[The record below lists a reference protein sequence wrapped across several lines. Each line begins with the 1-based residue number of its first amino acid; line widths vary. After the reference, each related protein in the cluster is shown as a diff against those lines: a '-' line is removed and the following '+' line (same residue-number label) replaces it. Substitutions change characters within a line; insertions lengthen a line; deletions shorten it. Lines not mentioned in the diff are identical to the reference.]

1 MSEAVSAL
9 GGRAAAGVVTIR
21 DAGLQGMVTL
31 RGDLTDPK
39 LKAVVKKVT
48 GVPMPETRR
57 AVVMQG
63 QGAAWMSPDEVLLLV
78 PYAQAGA
85 VVATIETAL
94 AGSHF
99 MAVNV
104 SDARAFLTVSGSY
117 AADVM
122 AKNAPVD
129 FDTFGPG
136 DFRRSRLGQV
146 AAAFWMDDAQ
156 TYHVICFRSVAD
168 YVFDLLRISA
178 EAGPVRHT

>member
-1 MSEAVSAL
+1 MFEAVSAL
-9 GGRAAAGVVTIR
+9 AGRAAAGVVTIR
-21 DAGLQGMVTL
+21 DAGLQGMITL
-31 RGDLTDPK
+31 RGDLSDPK
-39 LKAVVKKVT
+39 LKATVKQVT
-48 GVPMPETRR
+48 GVPIPDVRR
-57 AVVMQG
+57 AVVAEG
-63 QGAAWMSPDEVLLLV
+63 RGAAWMSPDEVLLLV

-85 VVATIETAL
+85 AVATIEAAL
-94 AGSHF
+94 AGQHF

-104 SDARAFLTVSGSY
+104 SDARALLTVSGSY

-136 DFRRSRLGQV
+136 AFRRTRLGQV
-146 AAAFWMDDAQ
+146 AAAFWMDDAR